1 MKKNKLLV
9 VLLSSFLFNLN
20 TFAQDVTMDTV
31 SIFSFNDFH
40 GAFVKDRGAS
50 GAASLVGM
58 INQLKAN
65 NPHPIVVS
73 GGDNFSGSL
82 FSRITRGEPLKQMF
96 EKMKVELSAVG
107 NHEFDWGL
115 TYVADTAA
123 KYIPFVSANILD
135 SKGGYPSWIK
145 PYQIVERTLRDGK
158 TFRVAFVG
166 LTTTETPLKTQPENV
181 KGLNFIHPLGA
192 AAVQILSELKKEN
205 KIDLIILLMHIGT
218 DMKDPYRIVE
228 LDSKQLPFLPGV
240 DAIISAHSHEIVLD
254 KINNVPIIQAGSNGS
269 HISMLQ
275 FQVRNN
281 KGLRDISF
289 IKGDTLNAQKGVP
302 DPEMEKIVNQYM
314 DKYHFSDIVSVA
326 DDDLIHDR
334 LVNKFNYTIPG
345 AYITK
350 GYAEYYKKLHPEEK
364 VPVVG
369 CNHFGGIR
377 ASIYKG
383 QVNRLQAGNL
393 LPFGGKVGAFRFD
406 GKRLKKL
413 LNDGRHNN
421 AGFLQTSDIS
431 MKLNKEGQIIEVSVN
446 GKPINDNDS
455 CIVVLDT
462 YITTGGD
469 GYDKSLFSDKLEE
482 MDDESTT
489 IFIKYLQSLQAK
501 GKHLSK
507 KNAPL
512 PILR

>member
-1 MKKNKLLV
+1 MRKNKLLV
-9 VLLSSFLFNLN
+9 ALLGSFLVNLN
-20 TFAQDVTMDTV
+20 VSSQVVTMDTV
-31 SIFSFNDFH
+31 SIFSINDFH

-58 INQLKAN
+58 LNQLKAN
-65 NPHPIVVS
+65 NPHSIVVS
-73 GGDNFSGSL
+73 GGDNFSGSY
-82 FSRITRGEPLKQMF
+82 FSRITRGEPLQQMF
-96 EKMKVELSAVG
+96 EKMQVELSAVG

-115 TYVADTAA
+115 AYVADTAA
-123 KYIPFVSANILD
+123 KYTPFVSANILKA
-135 SKGGYPSWIK
+135 KGGSPSWMK
-145 PYQIVERTLRDGK
+145 PYRIVERTLRDGK
-158 TFRVAFVG
+158 AFRVAFVG
-166 LTTTETPLKTQPENV
+166 LTTTETPLKTKLENIE
-181 KGLNFIHPLGA
+181 GLNFIHPLGA
-192 AAVQILSELKKEN
+192 AAVQVLSELKKEN
-205 KIDLIILLMHIGT
+205 KIDLIVLLMHIGT

-228 LDSKQLPFLPGV
+228 PDSKELPLLPGV

-254 KINNVPIIQAGSNGS
+254 KINNVPLIQAGSNGT

-281 KGLRDISF
+281 NGRRDISF
-289 IKGDTLNAQKGVP
+289 IKGDTLNAQKGIP
-302 DPEMEKIVNQYM
+302 DPEMERVVNQYM
-314 DKYHFSDIVSVA
+314 DQYHLSDVVSVA

-350 GYAEYYKKLHPEEK
+350 GYVEYYKKLHPEEK
-364 VPVVG
+364 LPVIG

-393 LPFGGKVGAFRFD
+393 LPFGGNVGAYRFS
-406 GKRLKKL
+406 GKSLKKL
-413 LNDGRHNN
+413 LNDGRHSK
-421 AGFLQTSDIS
+421 AGFLQTSGIS
-431 MKLNKEGQIIEVSVN
+431 MKLNNEKQIVEVSVN
-446 GKPINDNDS
+446 GRPIHDNDP

-469 GYDKSLFSDKLEE
+469 GYDASLFSDKIEE
-482 MDDESTT
+482 MDDQSTS
-489 IFIKYLQSLQAK
+489 IFIQYLQSLRAK

-512 PILR
+512 PILQ